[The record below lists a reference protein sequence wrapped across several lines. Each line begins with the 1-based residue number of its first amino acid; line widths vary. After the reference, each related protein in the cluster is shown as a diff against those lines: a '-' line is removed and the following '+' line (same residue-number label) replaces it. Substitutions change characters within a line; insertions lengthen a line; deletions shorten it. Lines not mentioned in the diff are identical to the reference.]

1 MPIRALISPIARRS
15 TKVMK
20 KSLVVAVAAL
30 LLPAAL
36 AAQTDVL
43 GTDADACRPG
53 GAGHAALVKITG
65 FKDRQGRLRL
75 QYYSDDPKTFL
86 ASGTYI
92 RRQELP
98 LTAAG
103 DMLLCITVP
112 TPGAYAFVV
121 LHDRDADG
129 RLSIW
134 SDGVGFSNN
143 PRLALAKPKV
153 GPMLVE
159 VAAGVTPMTIVMNYR
174 RGLSVRP
181 LD

>member
-1 MPIRALISPIARRS
+1 
-15 TKVMK
+15 MK

-36 AAQTDVL
+36 AGQTHLPGTHDQVL
-43 GTDADACRPG
+43 GTDAAACLPG
-53 GAGHAALVKITG
+53 GAGHAALVRVTG

-75 QYYSDDPKTFL
+75 QYYSDNPKTFL
-86 ASGTYI
+86 DSGAFI
-92 RRQELP
+92 RRQEVP
-98 LTAAG
+98 LTASG
-103 DMLLCITVP
+103 DMVLCISVP

-121 LHDRDADG
+121 LHDRDEDG

-153 GPMLVE
+153 GPMLTNVGTG
-159 VAAGVTPMTIVMNYR
+159 VAPITIVMNYR
-174 RGLSVRP
+174 RGLSVGPIKR
-181 LD
+181 